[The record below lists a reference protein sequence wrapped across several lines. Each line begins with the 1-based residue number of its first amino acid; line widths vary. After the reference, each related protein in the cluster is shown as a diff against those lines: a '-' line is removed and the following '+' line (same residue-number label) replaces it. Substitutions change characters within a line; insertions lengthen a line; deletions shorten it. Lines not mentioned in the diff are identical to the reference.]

1 MPGYSNREDTMKTK
15 SFLGVGTIMW
25 AAAMGSGCLF
35 SGGGKGGP
43 SPADGVSVEIQIH
56 AAALAK
62 AVAAKSGAAPA
73 TDSIHV
79 RVTAPDMAPA
89 EFGFAGG
96 AATVALA
103 DLSPG
108 ENRRF
113 EVRLFGQRKLLYAG
127 EATATLYTDRKN
139 TLLLHCL
146 PEFSGLSASIHI
158 PLDFPKTVAGGRLLV
173 WNAFDTL
180 SAAPT
185 VNGEMR
191 NFRLDRVPGD
201 RDYAV
206 SLALWGASGDTL
218 AKASMAAVRI
228 PKGQNVALVMP
239 LVTTFPQLQIAMT
252 VGEPKT
258 TSLTFHFTA
267 GRRVPAA
274 FGEIVF
280 SELYPIPAAEDS
292 GDAGEWLELFNRMSD
307 TLDISGCQIL
317 RDAGSSTGMVTVLPP
332 GSAVAPA
339 RGFVV
344 GRSAVAFADVRMLL
358 SPLTLTNTSARL
370 ELNCPSAG
378 SPALKLD
385 TLTYATSTSDAVSA
399 RIATGKV
406 TSLRP
411 SRLSA
416 RRAAEAWCQV
426 APRNGA
432 SGETAATPGTM
443 FGSCGE

>member
-1 MPGYSNREDTMKTK
+1 MKTK
-15 SFLGVGTIMW
+15 FLLSAGVM
-25 AAAMGSGCLF
+25 AMVVVMGSGCLF
-35 SGGGKGGP
+35 SGGRGTDP
-43 SPADGVSVEIQIH
+43 SPAAGVSVEIRIH

-62 AVAAKSGAAPA
+62 SGAAKSGAAPA
-73 TDSIHV
+73 TDSIHI
-79 RVTAPDMAPA
+79 RVTAPDMAAA
-89 EFGFAGG
+89 EFGFAG
-96 AATVALA
+96 ASATVALS
-103 DLSPG
+103 DLTAG

-113 EVRLFGQRKLLYAG
+113 EVRLYGQRKLLYAG

-139 TLLLHCL
+139 SLVLHCL

-158 PLDFPKTVAGGRLLV
+158 PLDFPKTVAGGRLVV
-173 WNAFDTL
+173 WNESDTL

-185 VNGEMR
+185 VNGELR

-206 SLALWGASGDTL
+206 SLALWGVAGDTL
-218 AKASMAAVRI
+218 AKASKAGVHV

-267 GRRVPAA
+267 GRRAPAA
-274 FGEIVF
+274 FGEVVF

-292 GDAGEWLELFNRMSD
+292 GDTGEWLELFNRMSD
-307 TLDISGCQIL
+307 TLDVSGCQIL
-317 RDAGSSTGMVTVLPP
+317 RDAGTSTGMVTVLPA
-332 GSAVAPA
+332 GTVVAPA
-339 RGFVV
+339 RGLVV

-370 ELNCPSAG
+370 EFNCPAAG
-378 SPALKLD
+378 SGALRLD
-385 TLTYATSTSDAVSA
+385 TLTYTTSASDAVSA

-406 TSLRP
+406 TSLKP
-411 SRLSA
+411 SHLAA

-426 APRNGA
+426 PPRSA
-432 SGETAATPGTM
+432 TGEAGATPGTL